1 MSARAVSNP
10 YAFDEWSV
18 TLDGRYVVRFCG
30 VNAQELATQQLH
42 ELAKLL
48 GFDDPT
54 PRDGTNGRG
63 AEPSDNTAG
72 TAGAVPTPAGRI
84 PRRSAAQAADRAR
97 SPRKRA
103 KSS

>member
-1 MSARAVSNP
+1 MSARAASSP

-48 GFDDPT
+48 GFDDPPPT
-54 PRDGTNGRG
+54 DGANGRG
-63 AEPSDNTAG
+63 AEPG
-72 TAGAVPTPAGRI
+72 AGAAHTTANRR
-84 PRRSAAQAADRAR
+84 PRRDAAQAADRAR